1 MGLQSKVKEI
11 KALLLKP
18 EIQAKIRRELFEGRF
33 INNSNQGNDVDF
45 SATLTSY
52 KFRVNTIRKEILCAE
67 ALGMSMALRK
77 VVSSGKPWSKVPKEG
92 TCSHTQLRLFLG
104 IPKDIW
110 GKIL

>member
-1 MGLQSKVKEI
+1 MVLTHIISYLLQ
-11 KALLLKP
+11 
-18 EIQAKIRRELFEGRF
+18 RF
-33 INNSNQGNDVDF
+33 F
-45 SATLTSY
+45 
-52 KFRVNTIRKEILCAE
+52 RKEILCAE